1 MASVK
6 RLVQRYTGPPYDERF
21 KKGAGLDRD
30 HDLTQLRYENL
41 KHQPH
46 KDYIGHVFRWGFVSR
61 FVNRET
67 SLLDVGCGQDFPLL
81 LALGGSSRSTIP
93 KQYVGID
100 MNALPNPPK
109 RKWAKV
115 LGQTDVVQFA
125 LGAHLLYGD
134 FDLISCLEVYEH
146 VSPKLAMGLLE
157 AMRDLVSEDGRM
169 IFSTPVYCHSF
180 KMARNHVNERTK
192 AEIEDDLHR
201 TGWKIVKQHGTFGNY
216 RDYKKVLSPGEIRG
230 FELQREF
237 YGDDVLGCF
246 LSPRFPEASRNI
258 THICVPDS
266 SDVEECRLKES
277 VLP

>member
-1 MASVK
+1 MASMS
-6 RLVQRYTGPPYDERF
+6 RLVQRYTGPPYEERF
-21 KKGAGLDRD
+21 KKDAELDRD
-30 HDLTQLRYENL
+30 HDLTQLRYENF

-61 FVNRET
+61 SVNRET
-67 SLLDVGCGQDFPLL
+67 RLLDVGCGQDFPLL

-93 KQYVGID
+93 EQYLGVD
-100 MNALPNPPK
+100 MNALPDPPK

-115 LGQTDVVQFA
+115 LGQTNVVQFA
-125 LGAHLLYGD
+125 SGAHLLYGD
-134 FDLISCLEVYEH
+134 FNLISCLEVYEH

-157 AMRDLVSEDGRM
+157 AMRSLVSEDGRM

-180 KMARNHVNERTK
+180 KMARNHINERTK

-216 RDYKKVLSPGEIRG
+216 RDYKKVLSPSEIKG

-266 SDVEECRLKES
+266 SDAKECKLKES
-277 VLP
+277 VLT